1 MVRSLIFM
9 VINDDSEFI
18 LVDIKIPQQNDQIE
32 DAVSRTVSMRKNV
45 LQMCEKDQVM
55 LTIRYIAK
63 SD

>member
-45 LQMCEKDQVM
+45 L
-55 LTIRYIAK
+55 
-63 SD
+63 